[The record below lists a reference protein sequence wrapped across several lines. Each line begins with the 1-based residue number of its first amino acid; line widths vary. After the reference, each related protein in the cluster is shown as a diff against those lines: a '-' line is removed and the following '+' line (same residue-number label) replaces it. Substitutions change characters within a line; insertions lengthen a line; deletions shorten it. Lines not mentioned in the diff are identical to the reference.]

1 MSMDIVSRLRCVLKG
16 DKTAQA
22 GADEIERLRAEI
34 ERLNSCLRY
43 EQHRADRVVTH
54 GPGCETWGPAHYECV
69 VLELAASRER
79 EARMRDALDHIARVS
94 MGGRTKS
101 KRNEWI
107 AQRAKSALNGDDDW
121 MRLEKPHGYHRAL
134 EGAPVAALAE
144 GAQG

>member
-22 GADEIERLRAEI
+22 GADEIERLRAE
-34 ERLNSCLRY
+34 
-43 EQHRADRVVTH
+43 
-54 GPGCETWGPAHYECV
+54 
-69 VLELAASRER
+69 LAAARER

-134 EGAPVAALAE
+134 EGAPGAELAE